1 MENNTDGLLTMD
13 TNLINELKTLATE
26 RGTNIETLIKLLIA
40 ENHQL
45 KKKPDNY
52 IVDTKVSKSKNGKSK
67 AYTYSTVIPKPIVNK
82 FRLDK
87 GQALYWDIDDYKIII
102 TPEINP
108 VPTPEEASI
117 QAGYDILNDM
127 LINGNTTSYLRV
139 FSNIKTYLNAKDRS
153 NNDKVNS
160 IVNSYTKLRV
170 DTEKEAFKQVVSY
183 LLDYPLNLPDQYE
196 ILNEVY
202 KEITKSD
209 TSSN

>member
-108 VPTPEEASI
+108 VPAPEEASI

-127 LINGNTTSYLRV
+127 LINGNTANYSKPFILIKAELINPTIDSSTKVNNIVNMY
-139 FSNIKTYLNAKDRS
+139 SNYKTDTDKDRFK
-153 NNDKVNS
+153 KV
-160 IVNSYTKLRV
+160 VL
-170 DTEKEAFKQVVSY
+170 Y